1 MHQNLVQI
9 TRTWAAHIILGGS
22 TNPQINLHPSTLG
35 PFQQLQQSNPSDL
48 IDWKET
54 ENKENQSSQPL
65 PTTVN
70 HNRPFL
76 HKQDINQTQPQHH
89 IELSVS
95 PVRES
100 PQLA

>member
-70 HNRPFL
+70 HN
-76 HKQDINQTQPQHH
+76 HQTQPQHH